1 MPDFNKLLYLLR
13 SQGNKIQVYIF
24 SLKGVLAQPFPSPK
38 FSWLNERSESGIPHL
53 AMEVEGHKLN
63 AVLDPY
69 NPIPIEADE
78 SRSAVDPC
86 IFKGKLDTD
95 DQSQVLVTGGCPG
108 EDSFEVSWITHC

>member
-1 MPDFNKLLYLLR
+1 MF
-13 SQGNKIQVYIF
+13 VYIT
-24 SLKGVLAQPFPSPK
+24 GVFAQPFPSPK

-53 AMEVEGHKLN
+53 AMEVNGHELN

-95 DQSQVLVTGGCPG
+95 DKSQVLVTGGCPG
-108 EDSFEVSWITHC
+108 EDSFEVSQEELYNLGPGLATWL

>member
-1 MPDFNKLLYLLR
+1 
-13 SQGNKIQVYIF
+13 
-24 SLKGVLAQPFPSPK
+24 
-38 FSWLNERSESGIPHL
+38 
-53 AMEVEGHKLN
+53 MEVNGHSLN

-108 EDSFEVSWITHC
+108 EDSFEVSQIKIGQKDTLKYYKICFANPCLYTFT